1 MEIVRSLWYSFVVV
15 TNRMQKFD
23 ELILQELS
31 RELLIKF
38 PGSIFSLTQVHV
50 SKDLSFAKVW
60 VSSVDNPL
68 KLVERFNASSGE
80 LRKTLSEK
88 VVARRVPKLFFVVD
102 DTEEKAEKI
111 DKLFLELEKEK
122 KQ

>member
-1 MEIVRSLWYSFVVV
+1 MV

-23 ELILQELS
+23 ELVLQELS
-31 RELLIKF
+31 KDLLGLF
-38 PGSIFSLTQVHV
+38 PGFVFSLTQVHV

-60 VSSVDNPL
+60 VSSVEDPL
-68 KLVERFNASSGE
+68 KLVEKFNQSASS
-80 LRKTLSEK
+80 LRKTMSSK
-88 VVARRVPKLFFVVD
+88 IVARRVPKLYFVVD

-111 DKLFLELEKEK
+111 DKLFRELKEQN